1 MTESDLKSLIEKKE
15 TRQIA
20 GFKSKAGKKFSAK
33 LVLNEDG
40 STRFVF

>member
-1 MTESDLKSLIEKKE
+1 MIESDLESLIKKKE

-20 GFKSKAGKKFSAK
+20 GFKSKSGKKFSAK
-33 LVLNEDG
+33 IALNEDG